1 MACFTD
7 LIDRSVKVLNIGFQ
21 GGKILRVE
29 VTLTRKEQGPALSI
43 QGMIG
48 RNHAGQILNSIN
60 LAEVEF
66 SPGWDV
72 HKLALLIQI
81 WKRWHNNDMRAGSP
95 AQMEHLRIVQT
106 TTGLKLTHENVCEIL
121 QDAGLYVDDHFNWG
135 SDTAGYRY
143 GSAWIFEQLPESVIE
158 WFNDL

>member
-48 RNHAGQILNSIN
+48 RQNVGQILNSIKMGDM
-60 LAEVEF
+60 EF

-72 HKLALLIQI
+72 DKFCSLMQI
-81 WKRWHNNDMRAGSP
+81 WKRWNNNDLRAGSP

-106 TTGLKLTHENVCEIL
+106 TTGLSLTYENVCEIL
-121 QDAGLYVDDHFNWG
+121 QNAGLYVDEHFNWG

-143 GSAWIFEQLPESVIE
+143 GSAWIFEPLPESVIE
-158 WFNDL
+158 WFNEL

>member
-29 VTLTRKEQGPALSI
+29 VTLTRREQGPALSF

-48 RNHAGQILNSIN
+48 RQNVGQILNSIKM
-60 LAEVEF
+60 EDMEF

-72 HKLALLIQI
+72 NKFGLLMQI
-81 WKRWHNNDMRAGSP
+81 WKRWNNNDLRAGSP
-95 AQMEHLRIVQT
+95 AQMEHLRIVET
-106 TTGLKLTHENVCEIL
+106 TTGLTLTYENVCEIL
-121 QDAGLYVDDHFNWG
+121 QNAGLYVDEHFNWG

-143 GSAWIFEQLPESVIE
+143 GSAWIFEPLPESVIE
-158 WFNDL
+158 WFNEL